1 MMGIFEGHG
10 VFSADFVHWIRGCV
24 TRLFD
29 AGHEVRLTAAGT
41 PITRQTIA
49 DRVAGALVVGL
60 FHENRR
66 LNWKMQDYPACLMF
80 SMANFMLAQNHFREY
95 AQWLLPGTLLQ
106 IVMRVEFVSRATKF
120 TLLEMLH
127 IVLQRLLASR
137 HDGGQLADRLE
148 TRRRA
153 MFGWSNDQL
162 VREGSLLMILYE
174 RLKESVD
181 CDVDVSREGTK
192 RLEQEFSRLRRPL
205 NNNDADSR
213 FLGRITRVLLHD
225 LETPVAEPR
234 ETDPQR
240 HAPVGGGIIRA
251 RDV

>member
-1 MMGIFEGHG
+1 LAELHVGADPDEAAIRGVTLDEVQRFLHMMGIFNGHG
-10 VFSADFVHWIRGCV
+10 VFTADFVHWIRGCV

-60 FHENRR
+60 FHEDTR

-80 SMANFMLAQNHFREY
+80 STANFMLAQNHFREY

-127 IVLQRLLASR
+127 SAC
-137 HDGGQLADRLE
+137 
-148 TRRRA
+148 
-153 MFGWSNDQL
+153 W
-162 VREGSLLMILYE
+162 
-174 RLKESVD
+174 
-181 CDVDVSREGTK
+181 
-192 RLEQEFSRLRRPL
+192 
-205 NNNDADSR
+205 
-213 FLGRITRVLLHD
+213 
-225 LETPVAEPR
+225 
-234 ETDPQR
+234 
-240 HAPVGGGIIRA
+240 PVGTTAGNSRTGWRGGDVRCSDGRTISWCGRA
-251 RDV
+251 VS